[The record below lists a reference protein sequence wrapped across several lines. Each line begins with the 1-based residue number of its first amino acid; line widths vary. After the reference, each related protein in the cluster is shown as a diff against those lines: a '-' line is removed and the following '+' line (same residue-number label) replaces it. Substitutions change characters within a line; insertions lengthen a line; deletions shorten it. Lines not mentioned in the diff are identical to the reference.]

1 MANRY
6 RTGLIALGLLG
17 TLIVAEGRTNAS
29 EPVAATPAAAAFQ
42 PLEMLPSGHPV
53 VRVAVDG
60 SAPRRFV
67 IDTAASE
74 TTILPKL
81 RAAMAGL
88 VVKPSDEPLDG
99 AAGRSEVETATV
111 GLLEVAGFGF
121 RSLEALVLPP
131 GPVDGLGVDG
141 ILGADII
148 ADFAVELDI
157 PAHRWRMTRSADA
170 AMLRGLSASVPF
182 TLDEERAPRLTIRLN
197 GVEVPA
203 VLDTGARG
211 TIINWAAA
219 KAIGLTPDTPGLVK
233 GTDVRGATAHAT
245 PSVKAKLARL
255 SIDTAE
261 MRDRDIRIAD
271 LPVFKVLGFEADQ
284 PAVILGIDMFADRR
298 FVIDHP
304 GLRLHVS
311 PPADPASGPKQP

>member
-157 PAHRWRMTRSADA
+157 PAHRWRMT
-170 AMLRGLSASVPF
+170 
-182 TLDEERAPRLTIRLN
+182 
-197 GVEVPA
+197 
-203 VLDTGARG
+203 
-211 TIINWAAA
+211 
-219 KAIGLTPDTPGLVK
+219 
-233 GTDVRGATAHAT
+233 
-245 PSVKAKLARL
+245 
-255 SIDTAE
+255 
-261 MRDRDIRIAD
+261 
-271 LPVFKVLGFEADQ
+271 
-284 PAVILGIDMFADRR
+284 
-298 FVIDHP
+298 
-304 GLRLHVS
+304 
-311 PPADPASGPKQP
+311 

>member
-111 GLLEVAGFGF
+111 GLLEVAGFEG
-121 RSLEALVLPP
+121 LNDDELV
-131 GPVDGLGVDG
+131 GRGCAVGAAHGLG
-141 ILGADII
+141 
-148 ADFAVELDI
+148 
-157 PAHRWRMTRSADA
+157 RMLTVVAAPTRTRTRTD
-170 AMLRGLSASVPF
+170 
-182 TLDEERAPRLTIRLN
+182 PR
-197 GVEVPA
+197 
-203 VLDTGARG
+203 
-211 TIINWAAA
+211 
-219 KAIGLTPDTPGLVK
+219 
-233 GTDVRGATAHAT
+233 
-245 PSVKAKLARL
+245 
-255 SIDTAE
+255 
-261 MRDRDIRIAD
+261 
-271 LPVFKVLGFEADQ
+271 
-284 PAVILGIDMFADRR
+284 RR
-298 FVIDHP
+298 FVATCSIEK
-304 GLRLHVS
+304 V
-311 PPADPASGPKQP
+311 